1 MCGILKLKGSWLL
14 AGKAFRAST
23 SDIFK
28 LKGEIV
34 VFVVFFFLPCFPPGQ
49 FAGWELRH
57 HIPGTCRA
65 AFLCRAA
72 ASAGRLSSSC
82 CWLSS
87 QLCDTSRASCS
98 KKKKKNRD
106 VAELGRREGAILQ
119 RIPTQTQQGV
129 RMGRSCFNI
138 NANTGSGA
146 LIMGQSLSREV
157 VQRRKNGS
165 QMLVVSKIHKA
176 G

>member
-1 MCGILKLKGSWLL
+1 M
-14 AGKAFRAST
+14 
-23 SDIFK
+23 
-28 LKGEIV
+28 
-34 VFVVFFFLPCFPPGQ
+34 
-49 FAGWELRH
+49 
-57 HIPGTCRA
+57 
-65 AFLCRAA
+65 
-72 ASAGRLSSSC
+72 
-82 CWLSS
+82 
-87 QLCDTSRASCS
+87 
-98 KKKKKNRD
+98 
-106 VAELGRREGAILQ
+106 AELGRREGAILQ

-129 RMGRSCFNI
+129 RMGRSSFNI